1 MSIDDV
7 QAAQEHDARRQQVLQ
22 RQYDMRHTQQQQQQQ
37 QQQQRPRRRTSSKGR
52 APSPPSK
59 HSNKHTVARADSQPS
74 DSAFVTSASGA
85 SLRSGESLADDVVDA
100 LPDLKPLPNQ
110 R

>member
-22 RQYDMRHTQQQQQQQ
+22 RQYDMRHTQQQQQQ
-37 QQQQRPRRRTSSKGR
+37 RPRRRTSSKGR

-59 HSNKHTVARADSQPS
+59 HSNKHTVARTDSQPS